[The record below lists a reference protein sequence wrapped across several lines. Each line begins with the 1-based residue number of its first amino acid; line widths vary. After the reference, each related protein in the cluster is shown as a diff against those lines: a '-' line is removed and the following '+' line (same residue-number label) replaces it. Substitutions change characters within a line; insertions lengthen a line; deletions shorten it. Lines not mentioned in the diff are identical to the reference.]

1 MARSPL
7 YPSLGTAIPCVY
19 LSLVWIPL
27 ILLVLAFV
35 SARKTKS
42 GCFDLTSLVSVRT
55 TREDPSPRQFH
66 AIMLIG
72 LGDAASQPPPHRH
85 PFPFLPLVF
94 DCPASYP
101 FFFSSREHSNPTL
114 VTRLGPRVSDWL
126 GLLLN
131 GLSPF
136 LPPLPN
142 VSSAHSLG
150 LAFSQSIQASGLS
163 SLPLGLALYQS
174 FWASHLF
181 I

>member
-1 MARSPL
+1 MGVRETFENYVCAFFPYHGKVTALPITWNCDTLCVLELGLNSFNPTCA
-7 YPSLGTAIPCVY
+7 SLRLCEENQEWVFW
-19 LSLVWIPL
+19 S
-27 ILLVLAFV
+27 
-35 SARKTKS
+35 
-42 GCFDLTSLVSVRT
+42 
-55 TREDPSPRQFH
+55 
-66 AIMLIG
+66 
-72 LGDAASQPPPHRH
+72 HRH

-150 LAFSQSIQASGLS
+150 LAFPQSIQASGLS